1 MVRSCVVPVL
11 NLFFYNF
18 VSCRETSD
26 AETTSGWKP
35 YGTPL
40 VSSISCDDLITR
52 GNIQLLVHK
61 MLSPIARTES
71 LGQTGISNISTSRA
85 ASDQCCDISS
95 GEACM
100 DSSTSNSL
108 NKDGTNS
115 EAVALLRLPLQLVDE
130 SNACIDLSVG
140 EDKPIRLSLSS
151 TSILVYVDWSQKLLE
166 KYDTHYLENLPEVF
180 NGPPSKKARTE
191 PLSLYTCL
199 EAFLREEPLV
209 PEEMWLASFPSTAT
223 AMTTMLLSSLLSLLF
238 CVCICS

>member
-1 MVRSCVVPVL
+1 MVRHFRICSFTIL
-11 NLFFYNF
+11 
-18 VSCRETSD
+18 SCRETTD
-26 AETTSGWKP
+26 TQATSGWKP

-52 GNIQLLVHK
+52 GDIQLLVYK

-71 LGQTGISNISTSRA
+71 LGQPGISNISTGTA

-100 DSSTSNSL
+100 DSSTSNSV
-108 NKDGTNS
+108 NKDDTNS

-180 NGPPSKKARTE
+180 NGPPNKKARTE

-209 PEEMWLASFPSTAT
+209 PEDMWLVVFPSTAT
-223 AMTTMLLSSLLSLLF
+223 AMTTMLLSSSLFLLF
-238 CVCICS
+238 CVHWFMMLFD